1 MKTVVRSFV
10 CGYKSEP
17 GRCVAGNKDCN
28 NYCNHDPSKPM
39 PKEPKTYETI
49 EYSEKD
55 IWVDVIE
62 DIAAWLPGEK
72 YQTVYEFLIAKY
84 SIKFKDQHK

>member
-1 MKTVVRSFV
+1 MKTVIRSFV
-10 CGYKSEP
+10 CGYKKEP
-17 GRCVAGNKDCN
+17 GRCVGGNEDCN

-39 PKEPKTYETI
+39 PDAPKTYETI

-62 DIAAWLPGEK
+62 DISGWLPSEKNQTIYEFLLEK
-72 YQTVYEFLIAKY
+72 YQ
-84 SIKFKDQHK
+84 IKFKQ